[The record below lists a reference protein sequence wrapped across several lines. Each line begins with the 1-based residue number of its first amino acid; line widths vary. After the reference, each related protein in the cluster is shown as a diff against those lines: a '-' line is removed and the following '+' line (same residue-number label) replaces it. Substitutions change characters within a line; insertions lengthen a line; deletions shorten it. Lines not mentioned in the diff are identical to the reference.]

1 MTETKQRANGRK
13 AEIAVKEQLWRNGY
27 SVKDV
32 GRVAD
37 YDLLVNDNIKVEVKS
52 AEYRQLKSGLIWD
65 IQQVRI
71 KPNGADV
78 LAVVLKTPLEDEMIL
93 YTKWS
98 ANVINAF
105 DEGGIMN
112 GDKIKNGNRVV
123 CNLRLTPD
131 VLKNCFTQSPAKV
144 LKN

>member
-1 MTETKQRANGRK
+1 MSTKAKENGRK

-32 GRVAD
+32 ARVAD
-37 YDLLVNDNIKVEVKS
+37 YDLLVNDHIKVEVKS
-52 AEYRQLKSGLIWD
+52 AEYKQLKKGLVWD

-71 KPNGADV
+71 KPNGADILAIV
-78 LAVVLKTPLEDEMIL
+78 LTTPLNDTMIL

-98 ANVINAF
+98 ANVIKAF
-105 DEGGIMN
+105 DNGGVMY

-123 CNLRLTPD
+123 CDLRLTPD
-131 VLKNCFTQSPAKV
+131 TLKNCFTQSPAQV